1 MVDHLREADL
11 VEFEVGYDRFAA
23 QAIAAECEARGRRVE
38 LLTMD
43 NAGQS
48 PGLLALQPH
57 RIIAEAADA
66 DAVGEIVD
74 RWTSDHAPDDQP
86 FPGRRRPVA
95 WVAAATL
102 LTVIVLSLGASLLDV
117 F

>member
-1 MVDHLREADL
+1 MVDHLRQADL

-66 DAVGEIVD
+66 DAVGEIIG

-86 FPGRRRPVA
+86 LPGRRSTGTWV
-95 WVAAATL
+95 VAAAL
-102 LTVIVLSLGASLLDV
+102 LTVIVLSLAAGLLDLV
-117 F
+117 